1 MTTTEEIIV
10 SGQDFIERRIFVC
23 PEQEDIAN
31 MQKRAYGSGYK
42 LGMLRGFLLGVIG
55 VAVAAFCVWLAM
67 S

>member
-31 MQKRAYGSGYK
+31 MRERAYGSGYK
-42 LGMLRGFLLGVIG
+42 RGWLRGFLVGPFRLFENSRERRV
-55 VAVAAFCVWLAM
+55 
-67 S
+67 